1 MDALHLES
9 WPAFFEGDAVMRRY
23 WPRLA
28 DEFPHCQFLLVDEK
42 DQAVAAGNA
51 LPIRW
56 NGTPE
61 DLPLG
66 WDAGLERGFQEA
78 ERGEEA
84 NTLLMLTGVVDAR
97 AQGTGLS
104 QIILNLF
111 KAVARGY
118 GFERV
123 IVPVR
128 PTGKSAH
135 PELSFTQ
142 WCERRRPDGLAEDPW
157 LRSHERV
164 GGKVLRIELKSQRVE
179 GSLEDWER
187 WTGRTFPTS
196 GEYALEGALQPLRM
210 ELESRTGVYEDPC
223 VWMEHFFTGS
233 LLAWQPVDGPALRE
247 FLRRSLPEYMV
258 PEYYRV
264 LGRMPL
270 GDSGKVDEQALPRHL
285 PGRALRARSL
295 PPQTPVQERLVAIWK
310 SVLELE
316 QLGIEDDFFEL
327 GGHSIRAVRMLAK
340 VADAFGI
347 SLSLRQLFTARS
359 IEALAPLIEAAQ
371 QAGPARGG

>member
-1 MDALHLES
+1 
-9 WPAFFEGDAVMRRY
+9 
-23 WPRLA
+23 
-28 DEFPHCQFLLVDEK
+28 
-42 DQAVAAGNA
+42 
-51 LPIRW
+51 
-56 NGTPE
+56 
-61 DLPLG
+61 
-66 WDAGLERGFQEA
+66 
-78 ERGEEA
+78 
-84 NTLLMLTGVVDAR
+84 
-97 AQGTGLS
+97 
-104 QIILNLF
+104 
-111 KAVARGY
+111 
-118 GFERV
+118 
-123 IVPVR
+123 
-128 PTGKSAH
+128 
-135 PELSFTQ
+135 
-142 WCERRRPDGLAEDPW
+142 
-157 LRSHERV
+157 
-164 GGKVLRIELKSQRVE
+164 
-179 GSLEDWER
+179 
-187 WTGRTFPTS
+187 
-196 GEYALEGALQPLRM
+196 M

-295 PPQTPVQERLVAIWK
+295 PPRTPVQERLAAIWK

-316 QLGIEDDFFEL
+316 QLGIADDFFEL

-371 QAGPARGG
+371 QAGPARGE